1 MNLHQHSCRLLSASC
16 CCLLVQGSLLL
27 HKSHYSWSSSSSHCL
42 LEKCPPK
49 LFFLTFLR
57 WLPSFSRK
65 MFLFSQWWSLL
76 CGDLGLT
83 ENKCYKA
90 GLYWHSVLGGI
101 CSFRYWTLGEKKKV
115 LAGILGYSP
124 APWHAVP
131 NLAQNLWVCC
141 SHVKRGSK
149 RVSSLEE
156 VKNLVY
162 GERLVMLQSS

>member
-90 GLYWHSVLGGI
+90 DLYWHSVLGGI
-101 CSFRYWTLGEKKKV
+101 CSFRYWTLGEKKMSWQEFWDTA
-115 LAGILGYSP
+115 LPLGMLCLTWHKICGCAAPTWREEASVCP
-124 APWHAVP
+124 ASRRWRIWYMV
-131 NLAQNLWVCC
+131 
-141 SHVKRGSK
+141 RG
-149 RVSSLEE
+149 
-156 VKNLVY
+156 
-162 GERLVMLQSS
+162 